1 MEIRQLEY
9 FLAVVD
15 HGGITRAAVVLHI
28 SQPSLSQ
35 AIRGLERE
43 LRVSLFHRVGRGL
56 VLSPSGEALV
66 GPARQTVRAAENAA
80 DLMHRLQ
87 RLEGGRVDICAL
99 PSLGSEPVAAWVGY
113 LRRQHPAVA
122 VRMEEAD
129 DLAGVINSVRSGATE
144 LGFVTLPAPL
154 SGLKVHTLSSQY
166 VVLVCPPGWS
176 GSPTTPIPAGAIADI
191 PLIVEGRHT
200 MGWAHIEQI
209 LHSHS
214 VEISVAAEVRHPS
227 STLHLVLS
235 GTGAAF
241 MPLRLALLAHRRGA
255 VLRPTDPPIMRDI
268 AVIHRPA
275 RLSAAAE
282 ALLDLA
288 LRDAARWVAA
298 NEERLNRGL
307 GYVEAALDVDDAIWA
322 ARMSASTPGFAL

>member
-1 MEIRQLEY
+1 MSGACRGAGGGAAARAAAYRGQVEIRQLDY

-15 HGGITRAAVVLHI
+15 HGGITRAASVLHI

-43 LRVSLFHRVGRGL
+43 LRITLFHRVGRGL

-66 GPARQTVRAAENAA
+66 GPARHAIRSVEQAA

-129 DLAGVINSVRSGATE
+129 DPAGVIESVRSGATE

-154 SGLKVHTLSSQY
+154 SGLTAQTLSSQY
-166 VVLVCPPGWS
+166 IVLVCPPGWT
-176 GSPTTPIPAGAIADI
+176 GTPATPIPIAEIAGI
-191 PLIVEGRHT
+191 PLSFIGR
-200 MGWAHIEQI
+200 
-209 LHSHS
+209 
-214 VEISVAAEVRHPS
+214 
-227 STLHLVLS
+227 
-235 GTGAAF
+235 
-241 MPLRLALLAHRRGA
+241 AHRRLGPHRA
-255 VLRPTDPPIMRDI
+255 GPARALSSTSSWQPRSATPAPRCTSCYPAQAPRSCRCASPCSRTAAAPSCGRPTR
-268 AVIHRPA
+268 RSSA
-275 RLSAAAE
+275 RS
-282 ALLDLA
+282 
-288 LRDAARWVAA
+288 R
-298 NEERLNRGL
+298 
-307 GYVEAALDVDDAIWA
+307 
-322 ARMSASTPGFAL
+322 